1 MINALISFALLA
13 FAGLD
18 PDSRTLLLIAAGVF
32 SVAAEISHYR
42 YERKEQE
49 DITDEV

>member
-13 FAGLD
+13 FAWFE
-18 PDSRTLLLIAAGVF
+18 PDCRPLYLIAAGAF
-32 SVAAEISHYR
+32 AVAAEISHYR
-42 YERKEQE
+42 YERFKE

>member
-1 MINALISFALLA
+1 MINALISFALFVLSFMA
-13 FAGLD
+13 D
-18 PDSRTLLLIAAGVF
+18 NSDLLIAAVIF

-42 YERKEQE
+42 YERFKE

>member
-13 FAGLD
+13 FAWFE
-18 PDSRTLLLIAAGVF
+18 PDCRPLYLIASGLFA
-32 SVAAEISHYR
+32 VAAEISHYR
-42 YERKEQE
+42 FERKEQE